1 MAGENVGQDVI
12 RKALEASGFDR
23 PNPVQQAALDAG
35 LLDGKNM
42 VVAAPTASGKT
53 MVAEM
58 AALNTVMKQARKV
71 VYIVPLRALASEKY
85 EEFRRKYE
93 PLGVRVALS
102 MGDLD
107 KADSWLARYDIVIIT
122 SEKMDSLLRRG
133 IPWISDVGLVVADE
147 IHLMDSP
154 NRGPTLEI
162 VLTRLRQ
169 VADPAILALSATI
182 SNHEELAQWLDAEH
196 IKTDWRPVELY
207 AGVCFDGVV
216 DFVPKRRF
224 SIHSPE
230 TPLRSLVDN
239 TLQKGKQALVFVN
252 TRKGAESAAEKIG
265 SHIRKKLKPKEARE
279 LKELSEKALKT
290 LENPTAQCRR
300 LSACI
305 ANGTTFHHAG
315 LTNKQRGLI
324 EQSFRQGKIKFIC
337 ATPTLAAG
345 INLPAYR
352 TIIRDLKRFS
362 SFRGMDFIPV
372 LEVQQM
378 MGRAGRPAYDT
389 EGEAIILPKNKAEA
403 EYAWDNYIKGEPEK
417 IYSKLGVE
425 PVLRTHVLA
434 LIASGATSTKKEL
447 MDFFFRTFYAHQ
459 YRDLSRIEGILN
471 KVIAM
476 LKEYGFIEGQD
487 NGERREGNKQ
497 RQDAAGKSFGSVQ
510 PELFKPASRLL
521 QKDNES
527 LRPTR
532 IGRRVAEL
540 YLDPITAHKIVRSL
554 ERAHGKQSRL
564 SMFPVLH
571 LASNTME
578 MRPLMNLRKPDY
590 EEIEEVLAAEEK
602 ALLEAPPSPWDIG
615 YEDYLRSIKTAHVL
629 HQWAEERG
637 EDKLLD
643 RYGATPGELRARL
656 DNADWLLYSM
666 QELALLLGHKEQ
678 LMPLRKTRI
687 RIKYGVKEELLPLV
701 RLKGLGRA
709 RARRLFS
716 SNVKSLSD
724 LRKIPLGRLGE
735 IIGPKT
741 AESIKDQ
748 LGEMDAKNTDKEE
761 W

>member
-1 MAGENVGQDVI
+1 MAEENTGQDVI
-12 RKALEASGFDR
+12 RKALVASGFEQ

-93 PLGVRVALS
+93 PFGIRVALS

-107 KADSWLARYDIVIIT
+107 KADSWLARYDLIIVT

-182 SNHEELAQWLDAEH
+182 SNHEELAQWLEAEH

-207 AGVCFDGVV
+207 AGVCFDGIV
-216 DFVPKRRF
+216 DFLPKRRF
-224 SIHSPE
+224 TIHSPE

-265 SHIRKKLKPKEARE
+265 SHIRKRLKPNEAKE
-279 LKELSEKALKT
+279 LKRLSEKALNT

-305 ANGTTFHHAG
+305 ANGTAFHHAG
-315 LTNKQRGLI
+315 LANKQRSLI
-324 EQSFRQGKIKFIC
+324 EQSFKDGSIKFIC

-417 IYSKLGVE
+417 IHSKLGVE

-459 YRDLSRIEGILN
+459 YKDLSRIEGILN

-476 LKEYGFIEGQD
+476 LKEYGFIEGQ
-487 NGERREGNKQ
+487 GSESKKQ
-497 RQDAAGKSFGSVQ
+497 RHDAAGKNLSSVQ

-521 QKDNES
+521 QKENEA

-540 YLDPITAHKIVRSL
+540 YLDPITANKIVKSL
-554 ERAHGKQSRL
+554 ERAHGKQISL
-564 SMFPVLH
+564 STFPVLH

-602 ALLEAPPSPWDIG
+602 ALLEIPPSPWDIG
-615 YEDYLRSIKTAHVL
+615 YDDYLRSIKTAHVL

-637 EDKLLD
+637 EDQLLD
-643 RYGATPGELRARL
+643 TYGATPGELRARL

-666 QELALLLGHKEQ
+666 QELTLLLGHKEQ
-678 LMPLRKTRI
+678 LTPIRKARI

-701 RLKGLGRA
+701 RLRGLGRA

-716 SNVKSLSD
+716 SNVKGLAD
-724 LRKIPLGRLGE
+724 LRKIPMQRLSE

-741 AESIKDQ
+741 AESVKDQ
-748 LGEMDAKNTDKEE
+748 LGEFRGGSDAKNPDK
-761 W
+761 